1 MTFHWADLR
10 RDKDI
15 RLLGVVADEVRS
27 LASEAGVEL
36 DPRSQVLDR
45 DWITRVVDRVS
56 ATLSVMVIGQV
67 SSGKSSLINSLLG
80 RKLLITDSK
89 PTDGVVAVL
98 NPLDDGAPQEYAERV
113 WPDGTV
119 TRFESVEHAVEFLR
133 QQKALSEQQV
143 ACREVRLYLREPML
157 RSLRLIS
164 TPGLA
169 DRLQAFEDVTLR
181 YLREDESDLV
191 LWTFYP
197 ESAGNA
203 GEAGVFAHALA
214 NRREAVLG
222 VVTRSLEERD
232 DDPEYDPHRDPRLT
246 GPGGVV
252 DVLRE
257 NLGTHLTDIVLYD
270 SHEARRLVARRRQEP
285 ALAADSAFQRE
296 LERCGYVSL
305 RRALD
310 DLVGPSGERI
320 ERSRVQLLLLRCAGH
335 AKSLADVLDTA
346 KSEFRGRA
354 EFSRAYLQEWARLEH
369 AVIEPARTRMRDEL
383 RAVAAERAQE
393 LASLYGRAG
402 ADTVAEHFTLVRTLL
417 GAAGSSVGVGESPA
431 DRLDRLIRAAM
442 TGAEKGSSFWER
454 VNLRGTSVTD
464 ESLRRLQQ
472 DLRDVGQ
479 LETPA
484 DESGAEAPV
493 MPLGRPGADVHEAVN
508 AAATTAG
515 TAATKAAAAAWGK
528 FAAQQAA
535 KEAAREAAKEAAK
548 QASKEA
554 VKQSGKAMI
563 GAVVTIALAALTA
576 ADLRKLVK
584 DFGQDRD
591 ALANKLRTR
600 FETEETAL
608 TRQIFDHLWGQ
619 AERRLEE
626 MLAGPRTSLARRAQ
640 EVARWE
646 EKTARTQTLRD
657 QLTSLSHDFTE
668 RAGR

>member
-1 MTFHWADLR
+1 M
-10 RDKDI
+10 
-15 RLLGVVADEVRS
+15 ADEVRS
-27 LASEAGVEL
+27 LVSAAAIEL

-98 NPLDDGAPQEYAERV
+98 NPLDDGAPEEYAERI
-113 WPDGTV
+113 WSDGTV
-119 TRFESVEHAVEFLR
+119 TRFESVERAVDFLR

-143 ACREVRLYLREPML
+143 ACREVRLYLREPLL
-157 RSLRLIS
+157 RRLRLIS

-203 GEAGVFAHALA
+203 GEAGVFAGALA

-222 VVTRSLEERD
+222 VVTRSLEDHD

-257 NLGTHLTDIVLYD
+257 NLGAYLTDIVLYD
-270 SHEARRLVARRRQEP
+270 SHEARRLVERRQQEP

-305 RRALD
+305 RQALD
-310 DLVGPSGERI
+310 DLVGPFGERI
-320 ERSRVQLLLLRCAGH
+320 ERSRVRLLLLRCAGH
-335 AKSLADVLDTA
+335 AKGLADVLEAA
-346 KSEFRGRA
+346 KSEFRRRA
-354 EFSRAYLQEWARLEH
+354 EFSRAYLLEWARLERE
-369 AVIEPARTRMRDEL
+369 VIEPARTRMRDEI

-393 LASLYGRAG
+393 LAPLYGRAS
-402 ADTVAEHFTLVRTLL
+402 ADTVSEHFTLVRTLV
-417 GAAGSSVGVGESPA
+417 GAARNWAGTGESPA
-431 DRLDRLIRAAM
+431 DRLDRLIRSAIVR
-442 TGAEKGSSFWER
+442 AEKEISFWER
-454 VNLRGTSVTD
+454 VNVGGTSVTD

-479 LETPA
+479 LATPA
-484 DESGAEAPV
+484 DEGGGEAPA
-493 MPLGRPGADVHEAVN
+493 MPLGRPGADAQETMNTAV
-508 AAATTAG
+508 TIAG
-515 TAATKAAAAAWGK
+515 TVAARAAVAAVGK
-528 FAAQQAA
+528 LIAQQAA
-535 KEAAREAAKEAAK
+535 KDAAKETAKEAAK

-554 VKQSGKAMI
+554 AKSVTAML
-563 GAVVTIALAALTA
+563 GAAVTVVLAALTA
-576 ADLRKLVK
+576 ADFRKLGT
-584 DFGQDRD
+584 DFREDRD
-591 ALANKLRTR
+591 ALADKLRAR
-600 FETEETAL
+600 YEAEEVAFN
-608 TRQIFDHLWGQ
+608 RQIFDHLWAP
-619 AERRLEE
+619 AERRLEA
-626 MLAGPRTSLARRAQ
+626 MLGGSRASLAQRAQ
-640 EVARWE
+640 EVALGE
-646 EKTARTQTLRD
+646 EKAARAQQVRD
-657 QLTSLSHDFTE
+657 QLTAMSHDFTE